1 MGETSENIIKSVVLF
16 GQEYEIVDEQS
27 RNDIEKLKNT
37 QQETPTVKIDSLGIP
52 VYTKEKLDEDI
63 ANGID
68 IQEKDVILIDSANS
82 IDRTPS
88 SVTYQMSNNDTY
100 LDILFSTIRAL
111 QDEVKKLKNSF
122 NYGIESYNG
131 KQTATST
138 VVSEY

>member
-16 GQEYEIVDEQS
+16 GKEYEIVDEQS

-100 LDILFSTIRAL
+100 LDILFSTGLDPL
-111 QDEVKKLKNSF
+111 QIFK
-122 NYGIESYNG
+122 YNR
-131 KQTATST
+131 SL
-138 VVSEY
+138 S